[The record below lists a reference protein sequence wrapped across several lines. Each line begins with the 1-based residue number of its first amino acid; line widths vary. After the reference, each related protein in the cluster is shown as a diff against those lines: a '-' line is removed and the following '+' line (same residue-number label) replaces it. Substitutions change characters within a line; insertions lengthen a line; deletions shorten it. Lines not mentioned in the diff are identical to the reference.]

1 MNKEDR
7 QKLAAMER
15 EILERKFGPLEEAE
29 PLPQNVIEAYETAE
43 AAIQRYRELALKA
56 CEGQP
61 DYCRRELE
69 NLTSMSSMS
78 LEESLGYIRD

>member
-7 QKLAAMER
+7 QKLAAMEK

-29 PLPQNVIEAYETAE
+29 PIPQNVRDAYEEAE

-56 CEGQP
+56 AEGQP
-61 DYCRRELE
+61 DYCGREID
-69 NLTSMSSMS
+69 SMTYSASSY